1 MTKILKIA
9 SAQLNPTVG
18 DLAGNMAKAR
28 QVYGRAKDAGADILV
43 LPELFVIGYPPE
55 DLVLKPAAVADCKLE
70 AEKFAKLT
78 AGGPAVVFSTPWMHR
93 GKLYSA
99 VLVMRDG
106 MITDKRFKHFLPN
119 YGVFDEAR
127 VFSPGPLPKPVRICG
142 VGIGL
147 PICEDIWHA
156 GVAKH
161 LARYGAEILISPN
174 GSPYRRTARH
184 ERLHV
189 VNERIERAG
198 LPLVYVNQVGGQD
211 ELVFDG
217 SSFSVTAD
225 GQVRQFLPSFEEAFE
240 VAIWTKSGG
249 KWMCESQTN
258 LPQLGQPESDWRAMC
273 LGLGDYVNKNGF
285 KQVVLGM
292 SGGVDSAMAA
302 AIAVDALGPKRVW
315 CVMMPSKYTSN
326 DSLEDA
332 RACAERLGCKYDI
345 IPIPDVVNAFTGM
358 LAEQFAGTEP
368 DTTEENLQSRIRA
381 VTLMALSNKFGP
393 MLVTTG
399 NKSEMAVGYATLYGD
414 MCGGYNPLKDVY
426 KTEVYELVKWRNAN
440 HPEGLSGP
448 ASPIPKRIIT
458 KAPTAELRPDQTDQ
472 DSLPPYDVL
481 DDILYGL
488 IEQELPVEEIL
499 ARKPNGRAYG
509 SHKPETV
516 RRVQHLLHIAEYKRR
531 QAPPGVK
538 IGNRNFGRDR
548 RYPITNKYRDLVPV
562 QKDI

>member
-1 MTKILKIA
+1 MINTLKIA

-18 DLAGNMAKAR
+18 DLAGNMAKAANA
-28 QVYGRAKDAGADILV
+28 YGRAKDEGADILV

-55 DLVLKPAAVADCKLE
+55 DLVLKPAAVADCRVE
-70 AEKFAKLT
+70 ALKFAKLT
-78 AGGPAVVFSTPWMHR
+78 KNGPAVIFSTPWMYR
-93 GKLYSA
+93 NKLYSA

-106 MITDKRFKHFLPN
+106 KITDRRFKHFLPN

-127 VFSPGPLPKPVRICG
+127 VFKAGPLPKPVEIAG
-142 VGIGL
+142 IKIGL

-161 LARYGAEILISPN
+161 LADHGAEILISPN
-174 GSPYRRTARH
+174 GSPYRRTARD
-184 ERLHV
+184 ERLGV
-189 VNERIERAG
+189 VQERIERAG

-217 SSFSVTAD
+217 SSFSMTAD
-225 GQVRQFLPSFEEAFE
+225 DKVRQFLPSFEEAFE
-240 VAIWTKSGG
+240 VATWTKSGG
-249 KWMCESQTN
+249 EWTCVSETN
-258 LPQLGQPESDWRAMC
+258 LPRLGQMEADWRAMC

-285 KQVVLGM
+285 KQIILGM

-302 AIAVDALGPKRVW
+302 AIAVDALGPERVW
-315 CVMMPSKYTSN
+315 CVMMPSKYTSS

-332 RACAERLGCKYDI
+332 KSCAKRLGCKYDI
-345 IPIPDVVNAFTGM
+345 IAIPPAVEAFGDM
-358 LAEQFAGTEP
+358 LSGHFEGTAS
-368 DTTEENLQSRIRA
+368 DTTEENIQSRIRA

-393 MLVTTG
+393 MVVTTG

-426 KTEVYELVKWRNAN
+426 KTEVYDLVRWRNSN
-440 HPEGLSGP
+440 HPEGLMGP
-448 ASPIPKRIIT
+448 ASPIPNRIIT
-458 KAPTAELRPDQTDQ
+458 KAPSAELRPDQTDQ
-472 DSLPPYDVL
+472 DSLPEYEVL

-488 IEQELPVEEIL
+488 IEQELPVEDIL
-499 ARKPNGRAYG
+499 ARG
-509 SHKPETV
+509 HKPEIV
-516 RRVQHLLHIAEYKRR
+516 RKIQHLLHIAEYKRR

-548 RYPITNKYRDLVPV
+548 RYPITNKYRDIVP
-562 QKDI
+562 D

>member
-1 MTKILKIA
+1 MTKTLKIA

-28 QVYGRAKDAGADILV
+28 DSFERAKLEGADILV
-43 LPELFVIGYPPE
+43 LPELFVLGYPPE
-55 DLVLKPAAVADCKLE
+55 DLVLKPAAVADCKVE
-70 AEKFAKLT
+70 ALKFAKLT
-78 AGGPAVVFSTPWMHR
+78 KHGPTVIFSTPWMYR
-93 GKLYSA
+93 SKLYSA

-106 MITDKRFKHFLPN
+106 KITDKRFKHFLPN
-119 YGVFDEAR
+119 YGVFDEVR
-127 VFSPGPLPKPVRICG
+127 VFSPGPLPKPVQICG
-142 VGIGL
+142 VKIGL
-147 PICEDIWHA
+147 PICEDIWHM
-156 GVAKH
+156 GVAKN
-161 LARYGAEILISPN
+161 LAKHGAELLISPN
-174 GSPYRRTARH
+174 GSPYRRTARN

-189 VNERIERAG
+189 VHERIERAG

-217 SSFSVTAD
+217 SSFSITAD
-225 GQVRQFLPSFEEAFE
+225 EKIRQFLPSFEEAFE
-240 VAIWTKSGG
+240 VATWTKSGDE
-249 KWMCESQTN
+249 WMCKSQTN
-258 LPQLGQPESDWRAMC
+258 LPQLNQMEADWRAMC

-285 KQVVLGM
+285 KQIVLGM

-302 AIAVDALGPKRVW
+302 AIAVDALGPDRVW

-332 RACAERLGCKYDI
+332 KACAKRLGCKYDI
-345 IPIPDVVNAFTGM
+345 LPIPDAVDAFIDM
-358 LAEQFAGTEP
+358 LAGHFAGTEP

-426 KTEVYELVKWRNAN
+426 KTEVYELVKLRNAN
-440 HPEGLSGP
+440 RPEGLLGP
-448 ASPIPKRIIT
+448 ESPIPNRIIT

-472 DSLPPYDVL
+472 DSLPPYAVL

-499 ARKPNGRAYG
+499 ARGPNGG
-509 SHKPETV
+509 HKPQIV
-516 RRVQHLLHIAEYKRR
+516 RRIQHLLHIAEYKRR

-548 RYPITNKYRDLVPV
+548 RYPITNKYRDSVPDW
-562 QKDI
+562 KDV

>member
-1 MTKILKIA
+1 MTKRLKIA

-28 QVYGRAKDAGADILV
+28 AVYARAKREGADILV

-55 DLVLKPAAVADCKLE
+55 DLVLKPAAVADCKTE
-70 AEKFAKLT
+70 ALKFAKLT
-78 AGGPAVVFSTPWMHR
+78 KNGPAVVFSTPWLYR

-99 VLVMRDG
+99 ILVMKG
-106 MITDKRFKHFLPN
+106 GKITDKRFKHFLPN
-119 YGVFDEAR
+119 YGVFDEER
-127 VFSPGPLPKPVRICG
+127 VFSPGPLPKPVEICG
-142 VGIGL
+142 VKIGL
-147 PICEDIWHA
+147 PICEDIWHM
-156 GVAKH
+156 GVAKN
-161 LARYGAEILISPN
+161 LARLGAELLISPN
-174 GSPYRRTARH
+174 GSPYRRTARR

-225 GQVRQFLPSFEEAFE
+225 EKIRQFLPSFEAAFE
-240 VAIWTKSGG
+240 VATWSKIGSE
-249 KWMCESQTN
+249 WMCTSATN
-258 LPQLGQPESDWRAMC
+258 LPRLNQMEADWRAMC

-302 AIAVDALGPKRVW
+302 AICVDALGPDRVW

-332 RACAERLGCKYDI
+332 KACAKRLGCKYDI
-345 IPIPDVVNAFTGM
+345 IPIPGAVDAFTGM
-358 LAEQFAGTEP
+358 LAGHFAGTEP

-426 KTEVYELVKWRNAN
+426 KTEVYELVNWRNSV
-440 HPEGLSGP
+440 HPEGLFGP
-448 ASPIPKRIIT
+448 KNPIPNRIIT

-472 DSLPPYDVL
+472 DSLPPYAVL

-488 IEQELPVEEIL
+488 IEQELPVEDIL
-499 ARKPNGRAYG
+499 AKG
-509 SHKPETV
+509 HKPDTV
-516 RRVQHLLHIAEYKRR
+516 RRIQHLLHIAEYKRR

-548 RYPITNKYRDLVPV
+548 RYPITNKYRDKVPD
-562 QKDI
+562 QKNI